1 MTTPRA
7 VLPGADVAGI
17 DVVRGRLALAHP
29 FASAHGVVSAKD
41 VLLVRAVGA
50 DGTEGWGECAAPAEP
65 TYTAEWV
72 DGAEAVLRR
81 FLVPAALARRPAG
94 VVGHPMASA
103 ALEAALLHLR
113 LASAG
118 TTLPAWAGAVRQRV
132 PCGVA
137 VGIAA
142 SIDDLLAEV
151 AGHVA
156 SGYRR
161 VKLKVRP
168 GWDTDAV
175 RAVRSTWP
183 QLPVGVDANGAYDRR
198 DLDGVLAE
206 LDALG
211 LVEIEQP
218 LPADDLA
225 GLAEAVGRLRTPVCL
240 DESVASRADLESA
253 LALGAVDHVNLK
265 PGRVGGVG
273 EALRVHDLAL
283 DRGVPLWVG
292 GMIDTGVGKA
302 VNVALAALPGATL
315 PGDLP
320 ASRRWF
326 VDDLTDPWE
335 VAADGTMA
343 VQPLGEVRLPPA
355 SFKNHSD
362 G

>member
-17 DVVRGRLALAHP
+17 DVVRARLALAHP
-29 FASAHGVVSAKD
+29 FASAHGVVSAKE

-50 DGTEGWGECAAPAEP
+50 GGAEGWGECAALAGP
-65 TYTAEWV
+65 TYTSEWI
-72 DGAEAVLRR
+72 DGAETVLRR
-81 FLVPAALARRPAG
+81 FLVPAALAGRPAG
-94 VVGHPMASA
+94 VVGHPMAAA

-113 LASAG
+113 LAAAG
-118 TTLPAWAGAVRQRV
+118 TTLAAWAGAVRQRV

-156 SGYRR
+156 CGYRR

-168 GWDTDAV
+168 GWDMEAV

-183 QLPVGVDANGAYDRR
+183 QLPVGIDANGAYARS

-206 LDALG
+206 VDGLG
-211 LVEIEQP
+211 LAEIEQP
-218 LPADDLA
+218 LPAGDFR
-225 GLAEAVGRLRTPVCL
+225 GLAEAVRRLDTPVCL
-240 DESVASRADLESA
+240 DESVTSRSDLETA

-265 PGRVGGVG
+265 PGRVGGVA

-283 DRGVPLWVG
+283 ESGLPLWVG

-326 VDDLTDPWE
+326 VDDITEPWE
-335 VAADGTMA
+335 VAPDGTMA
-343 VQPLGEVRLPPA
+343 VRPLGEVRLPDDPARRPA
-355 SFKNHSD
+355 SR
-362 G
+362 